1 MSKPLVEYQIVSG
14 TGKITLSREV
24 NEALRNGWQLVGGV
38 ASQVEDGTSIT
49 LFQAMTREPNLSPT
63 VG

>member
-1 MSKPLVEYQIVSG
+1 MSKALIEYQIVSG

-24 NEALRNGWQLVGGV
+24 NEALKNGWQLVGGG
-38 ASQVEDGTSIT
+38 ASQVEDGSTT
-49 LFQAMTREPNLSPT
+49 QLFQAMTREPQESAP